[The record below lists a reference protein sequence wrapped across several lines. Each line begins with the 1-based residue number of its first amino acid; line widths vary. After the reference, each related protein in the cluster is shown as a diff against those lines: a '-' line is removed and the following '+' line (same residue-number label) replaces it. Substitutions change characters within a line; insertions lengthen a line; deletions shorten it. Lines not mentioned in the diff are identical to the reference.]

1 MMDSTYAVIM
11 AGGHGT
17 RFWPRSRKK
26 RPKQLL
32 DIVGSKSM
40 IQQTV
45 ARIEPLFPLR
55 NILIVTNKDQA
66 PLIREHLPRLNPE
79 NILAEPYGR
88 NTAPALAL
96 ASVVVMLSCSRSDVT
111 IFRSMAVR

>member
-1 MMDSTYAVIM
+1 MRKKIYAVIL

-32 DIVGSKSM
+32 DLIGSESM
-40 IQQTV
+40 IQLTIT
-45 ARIEPLFPLR
+45 RIKPLIPVE
-55 NILIVTNKDQA
+55 NIFIVTNKEQA
-66 PLIREHLPRLNPE
+66 PLIKEHLPRINPE
-79 NILAEPYGR
+79 NILAEPCGR

-96 ASVVVMLSCSRSDVT
+96 ASAPLP
-111 IFRSMAVR
+111 